1 MPFRTTRPNR
11 SPKRMM
17 LCSRANADRVAYQ
30 LCDSTDSDVAVVR
43 TGDELQPYRVVAV
56 DHAPANLTELEV
68 RIL

>member
-1 MPFRTTRPNR
+1 MPVRTTPPNR

-17 LCSRANADRVAYQ
+17 LCSRAHADRVAYQ

-43 TGDELQPYRVVAV
+43 TGDKLQPYRVVAV